1 MHKFFTIG
9 LTALTLSLGAP
20 LAASASVMPHGQGA
34 LASLGSL
41 DETGASSLGGSN
53 AQADFS
59 NCRCRR
65 YTRYRVYRYRYYV
78 RYYVYWY

>member
-1 MHKFFTIG
+1 MRKFFIAG
-9 LTALTLSLGAP
+9 LAALTLALGAP
-20 LAASASVMPHGQGA
+20 LTASASAIPLAHGATATIGGQSDGA
-34 LASLGSL
+34 SKFA
-41 DETGASSLGGSN
+41 TGAG
-53 AQADFS
+53 AQTDFS